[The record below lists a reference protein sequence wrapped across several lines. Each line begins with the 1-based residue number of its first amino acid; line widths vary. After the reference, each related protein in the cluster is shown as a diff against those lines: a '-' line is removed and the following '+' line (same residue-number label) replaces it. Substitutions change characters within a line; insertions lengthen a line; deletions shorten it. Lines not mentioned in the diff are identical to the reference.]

1 LDQVGWK
8 NSSPF
13 TQKGYIANFLVRAST
28 LWKDWANGGPAD
40 DFDHSDNAD
49 IDYLEKVNE
58 IVAAE
63 EESVPV
69 KTSHI
74 TKGENVTRPIA
85 HCWGLKTGRD
95 AVQKGGWK
103 HMGSTR
109 IVKYG
114 QLGALMLA
122 LELTKGSPACAR
134 NNPKQ
139 GVGPASLVDRT
150 HPVIVQMDT
159 MARGNFEY
167 AHQRIVHYL
176 ENVSY

>member
-1 LDQVGWK
+1 
-8 NSSPF
+8 
-13 TQKGYIANFLVRAST
+13 

-40 DFDHSDNAD
+40 EFDHSDNAD
-49 IDYLEKVNE
+49 IDYFEKVDE

-63 EESVPV
+63 KEGVHV
-69 KTSHI
+69 KNTHL
-74 TKGENVTRPIA
+74 TRGDNVTHPIA
-85 HCWGLKTGRD
+85 RCWSLECGRA

-103 HMGSTR
+103 HMESKNAC
-109 IVKYG
+109 VKYG
-114 QLGALMLA
+114 QMGALMLA
-122 LELTKGSPACAR
+122 LELTKGSPTCSR

-139 GVGPASLVDRT
+139 GVGPASLLDRT